1 MFSTC
6 SLKYFYAQILG
17 MRKEKELEDELG
29 ADVFGTWVHKVL
41 EIVDKE
47 VKENYD
53 GIYDRVNLE
62 EVVSGL
68 DGYLEKAMKSIQ
80 EKEGVF
86 ELEKGFNFVL
96 KEVAKTLLESYYS
109 KSNFS
114 KNTKIIDL
122 ESKLITNLKVLWGQ
136 ELLEV
141 KVTGRIDRLDLFDG
155 REIRIIDY
163 KTGKVE
169 RSELKSGELG
179 LRNSILTGELKPKL
193 LQLWLYKFLLASE
206 LSRVSPENEKT
217 FAGLSLQTH
226 TIKPGIISFRNLKEG
241 VLSDE
246 EHDLWFES
254 GPHWDSF
261 LLDSKAV
268 IEGWVHQIL
277 DVNTKFEKTKEVSDC
292 QFCDFK
298 VICQREL

>member
-1 MFSTC
+1 
-6 SLKYFYAQILG
+6 
-17 MRKEKELEDELG
+17 MRKEKQLEDELG

-41 EIVDKE
+41 EIVDQE
-47 VKENYD
+47 VVENYD
-53 GIYDRVNLE
+53 GVYDRVNLA

-109 KSNFS
+109 KSDFS

-122 ESKLITNLKVLWGQ
+122 ESTLTTNLKILWGQ
-136 ELLEV
+136 EHLDV
-141 KVTGRIDRLDLFDG
+141 KVTGRIDRLDVLDN

-179 LRNSILTGELKPKL
+179 LRNSILSGELKPKI

-206 LSRVSPENEKT
+206 LVHVSEKNEQVL
-217 FAGLSLQTH
+217 AGLSLQSH
-226 TIKPGIISFRNLKEG
+226 SIKPGIISFRNLKEG

-254 GPHWDSF
+254 GPNWDQF
-261 LLDSKAV
+261 LQESQDV
-268 IEGWVHQIL
+268 IQGWVHQIL

-292 QFCDFK
+292 QYCDFK

>member
-1 MFSTC
+1 
-6 SLKYFYAQILG
+6 